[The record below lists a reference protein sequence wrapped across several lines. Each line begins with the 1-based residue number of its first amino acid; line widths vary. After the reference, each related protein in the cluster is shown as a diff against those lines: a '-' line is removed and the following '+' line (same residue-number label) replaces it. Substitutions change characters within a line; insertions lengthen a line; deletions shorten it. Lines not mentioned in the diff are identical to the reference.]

1 MERAPKILFVE
12 DEESILNSLGFILE
26 EAGYT
31 VLKAV
36 DGESGLRLA
45 FDQPPDLAILDIML
59 PGMNGLEVAKRLKG
73 DPRTAAV
80 RIMMLT
86 GRMTE
91 QEMIAALETVA
102 DDYLPKPVKPRVVLA
117 RIQAMFRRDPH
128 ALPATELVCGP
139 IRIDRLSR
147 SVAID
152 GGRVTFTRS
161 EFDMLDLFLS
171 HPDRVFSR
179 DQIIAVLRGDDFA
192 VTARS
197 VDFLVFGI
205 RKKLGRCAAK
215 IETVRGIGFKFVPA

>member
-59 PGMNGLEVAKRLKG
+59 PGMNGLEVARRLKS

-128 ALPATELVCGP
+128 ALPPSELLCGSL
-139 IRIDRLSR
+139 RIDRLAHT
-147 SVAID
+147 VVVD
-152 GGRVTFTRS
+152 GKKVVFTRS
-161 EFDMLDLFLS
+161 EFDLLVLFLS

-179 DQIIAVLRGDDFA
+179 DQIIAALRGDDFA
-192 VTARS
+192 VTERS